1 MCQPAT
7 ASSLNCLV
15 DDTADPVSEHVPK
28 PSLKTLLHWDS
39 INVRPG
45 RRESDVKYHKTE
57 LPKFTDAL

>member
-28 PSLKTLLHWDS
+28 PSLKTLL
-39 INVRPG
+39 G
-45 RRESDVKYHKTE
+45 QYKCEAETVKYHKTE